1 MMCYDRSMLLDK
13 ETGAASSSPRVVAPL
28 LLVLAAAVFALFSA
42 TAPCAWDADQA
53 ELPAVELLD

>member
-1 MMCYDRSMLLDK
+1 MLLEKD
-13 ETGAASSSPRVVAPL
+13 TGAASGTPRVVAPL

-42 TAPCAWDADQA
+42 AAPCAWDADQA